1 MLNRKIKQGP
11 EGDVIGTVCVCVCVL
26 RCCCSFRQ
34 CVLLTVSNTLRK
46 WHISELLK
54 ELWSQVWCIFLGA
67 ITVERGTSLTKAE
80 IGTMRSEWWQRENLG
95 ELGGTR
101 GSEAAAG
108 SCRVQCT
115 VKTGLHL
122 GMQP

>member
-1 MLNRKIKQGP
+1 MVYLSGSNHCRKRNQ
-11 EGDVIGTVCVCVCVL
+11 
-26 RCCCSFRQ
+26 
-34 CVLLTVSNTLRK
+34 
-46 WHISELLK
+46 
-54 ELWSQVWCIFLGA
+54 
-67 ITVERGTSLTKAE
+67 LTKAE
-80 IGTMRSEWWQRENLG
+80 IGTRRSEWWQRENLG